1 MLSLTLRQIEYAVAV
16 AAQGGMSAAAAA
28 LHVSQPALSV
38 ALGQLEAHLGQRL
51 FLRRPGGR
59 LMPTSFG
66 QRWLA
71 EAEEALQ
78 RMATLADPS
87 RLAGQT
93 LRLAVFKDLAAS
105 CLGPLLAAV
114 GQEAPGLHLQP
125 SLMEFEDL
133 AIALRHGRADLAL
146 TWDLGLEADIARQT
160 LARILP
166 HAVLAPH
173 HPLAARDSLTL
184 SDLADQPLILTD
196 QGLSVSHMRAL
207 FARAGLA
214 PRIAHRAAT
223 LDLMRSLAAN
233 GLGVGLS
240 YTNPAARLSQ
250 DGRPLVTRAIAD
262 AGAEAIVLARLAAQP
277 ETAGGQVLARL
288 LPGLIAA
295 PAFPD
300 RLAACDSPQSR

>member
-16 AAQGGMSAAAAA
+16 GSHGGMSAAASA

-38 ALGQLEAHLGQRL
+38 ALAQLEGHLGQPL

-59 LMPTSFG
+59 LVPTSFG

-71 EAEEALQ
+71 KAEEAVQ
-78 RMATLADPS
+78 VIATLADPT

-114 GQEAPGLHLQP
+114 AKDAPGLNVVP
-125 SLMEFEDL
+125 SLLEFEEL
-133 AIALRHGRADLAL
+133 TTALRMGRADLAL

-160 LARILP
+160 LARIPP
-166 HAVLAPH
+166 HAVLAAE
-173 HPLAARDSLTL
+173 HPLAAHSALSLN
-184 SDLADQPLILTD
+184 DLADQPLILTD
-196 QGLSVSHMRAL
+196 QGLSISHMRAL
-207 FARAGLA
+207 FAKAGLM
-214 PRIAHRAAT
+214 PRIAHRAAS

-250 DGRPLVTRAIAD
+250 DGRALVTRPLTD
-262 AGAEAIVLARLAAQP
+262 AGAEAIVLAKLTISP
-277 ETAGGQVLARL
+277 ETPGTEMLARL
-288 LPGLIAA
+288 LPGLIGP

-300 RLAACDSPQSR
+300 RLS